1 MMKQNKL
8 SSTMRAAMLLAVL
21 AMLAASALRQYTTD
35 SPWPAATTATATTYV
50 RPVAEVSI
58 SKE

>member
-1 MMKQNKL
+1 MKQYKL
-8 SSTMRAAMLLAVL
+8 SHIARAAMLTPPL
-21 AMLAASALRQYTTD
+21 
-35 SPWPAATTATATTYV
+35 PAAAATAATASTYI

>member
-1 MMKQNKL
+1 M
-8 SSTMRAAMLLAVL
+8 TAFAASAALTAGRGYLYYD
-21 AMLAASALRQYTTD
+21 AASALRQYTTG
-35 SPWPAATTATATTYV
+35 SPWPAATTATASTYV